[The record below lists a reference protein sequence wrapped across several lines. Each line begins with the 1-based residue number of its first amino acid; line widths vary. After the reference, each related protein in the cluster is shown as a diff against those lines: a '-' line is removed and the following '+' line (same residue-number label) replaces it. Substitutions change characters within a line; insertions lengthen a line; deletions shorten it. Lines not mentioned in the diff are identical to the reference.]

1 MVKIVYTVETIYLI
15 RNSLYNFN
23 TLLIINEGRENL
35 LGLLDNKNMIT
46 ELLNINLVKELGL
59 DSLPQEKKELLINQ
73 MMEVVESRINLE
85 VLSILTEDEK
95 EELDTVLDSNADMV
109 AFLRSKIPNFDLM
122 VAETIANFK
131 KEVVEM
137 HQPMVAAA

>member
-1 MVKIVYTVETIYLI
+1 
-15 RNSLYNFN
+15 
-23 TLLIINEGRENL
+23 
-35 LGLLDNKNMIT
+35 MIT

-59 DSLPQEKKELLINQ
+59 DSLPQEKKVVMINQ

-85 VLSILTEDEK
+85 VLSVLTEDEK
-95 EELDTVLDSNADMV
+95 KELDKVLDSDADMV

-131 KEVVEM
+131 KEVSDM
-137 HQPMVAAA
+137 QPAAVTA